1 MATGPVV
8 EMRGI
13 GKAFAGVRALRD
25 VDLLVHS
32 GEVHALVGENGAGKS
47 TLMRILGGAVPPDVG
62 EILLRGAPL
71 RLRRPSD
78 ALRRGIA
85 MIHQELSLV
94 PSTSVAENVLLGH
107 EPRSRLGLLNL
118 REMHRRAGEL
128 MAELDTPV
136 DLARPVEYYNI
147 ATQQMIEVAKALSHQ
162 ADVIVMDEPTSSLS
176 EAEADRLFGVIE
188 RLRARGVGIVY
199 ITHKMEEIYRLA
211 DRITVLRD
219 GDLVGSAP
227 AAELPQEQLIQ
238 WMVGR
243 KIEQLFPKHQAA
255 VGEELLRVEELSLP
269 ADDGTGRLLVDRASL
284 ELRAG
289 EIVGL
294 AGLRGAGNSELLGAL
309 FGQFGARPSGRVT
322 LGGQPVRLTRPA
334 QAIRHGVALLTN
346 DRKVS
351 GLVLSMSVL
360 HNITLAD
367 LRRVARGGV
376 VWHDREARL
385 AQPLADT
392 LAVRTASLEAE
403 VSSLSGGNQ
412 QKVVLC
418 KWLLTEPRVLLLDEP
433 TRGIDVGAK
442 AEVYELMNRLAAEG
456 KGILLI
462 TSELPELLAMSDR
475 IIVMHRGRITAH
487 LSRAEATQESVM
499 AAAMEV

>member
-13 GKAFAGVRALRD
+13 AKAFAGVRALRD
-25 VDLLVHS
+25 VDLHIHPS
-32 GEVHALVGENGAGKS
+32 EVHALVGENGAGKS
-47 TLMRILGGAVPPDVG
+47 TLMRILSGAVPPDAG
-62 EILLRGAPL
+62 DILLRGAPL

-78 ALRRGIA
+78 ALRNGIA

-107 EPRSRLGLLNL
+107 EPRNRLGLLNL

-128 MAELDTPV
+128 MAELDTRV
-136 DLARPVEYYNI
+136 DLSRAAESYSI

-176 EAEADRLFGVIE
+176 EAEAERLFRIIE
-188 RLRARGVGIVY
+188 RLKARGVGIVY

-219 GDLVGSAP
+219 GELVGTAP
-227 AAELPQEQLIQ
+227 AVELPQEQLIQ

-243 KIEQLFPKHQAA
+243 RIEQLFPKHQAA
-255 VGEELLRVEELSLP
+255 LGEELLRVEELSLP
-269 ADDGTGRLLVDRASL
+269 ADDGTGRLLVDGASV

-309 FGQFGARPSGRVT
+309 FGQFGARPTGRVT
-322 LGGQPVRLTRPA
+322 VAGQPVRITRPA
-334 QAIRHGVALLTN
+334 QAIRHGLALLTN

-351 GLVLSMSVL
+351 GLVLSMSLL
-360 HNITLAD
+360 HNVTLAD

-376 VWHDREARL
+376 LWHEREARL
-385 AQPLADT
+385 AQPLADA
-392 LAVRTASLEAE
+392 LAVRAASLDAE

-418 KWLLTEPRVLLLDEP
+418 KWLLTQPRVLLLDEP

-442 AEVYELMNRLAAEG
+442 AEVYALMNGLAAEG

-475 IIVMHRGRITAH
+475 LIVMHRGRITAH